1 MRRRD
6 WWIGVGL
13 VVAGLVLHAFYP
25 RYEWRHTAAPS
36 QMIRVDTWTGEA
48 TVHSLRTLRRPAN

>member
-13 VVAGLVLHAFYP
+13 VVAALVLHAFYP
-25 RYEWRHTAAPS
+25 RYEWRPTGAPTH
-36 QMIRVDTWTGEA
+36 MLRVDTWTGEA
-48 TVHSLRTLRRPAN
+48 TAHPVRTLRPPTN